1 MTLLVKQ
8 IIPALTNM
16 DIKEIISKIVYQT
29 PIFLAPFGNGLKK

>member
-29 PIFLAPFGNGLKK
+29 QYFKHKILIKK